1 MLSSHRGSAATTL
14 FINSFIAASSHPRI
28 KLLTSNAAT
37 SRKVLPILLLLLPLW
52 LMMLQETTFFRRDI
66 RGALIA
72 DSTRPR
78 LLLLMSVVLV
88 MCFRRMI
95 HNSLS
100 ADSSLSRL
108 LRGYRCKR
116 LHRRDVRS
124 SRLLRAAWPLAI
136 EGLIDNFLRLMR
148 ATAPWSLRGKW
159 LGLHVLT
166 GMKRPENV

>member
-1 MLSSHRGSAATTL
+1 MLSSHRGVAATTL
-14 FINSFIAASSHPRI
+14 LINSFIASSSHPRI

-52 LMMLQETTFFRRDI
+52 LMMLQETTVFRRDI

-78 LLLLMSVVLV
+78 LLLLMSVVLM

-116 LHRRDVRS
+116 LHRRDVCS

-136 EGLIDNFLRLMR
+136 EGLIDNSLRLMR
-148 ATAPWSLRGKW
+148 ATAAWSL
-159 LGLHVLT
+159 
-166 GMKRPENV
+166 